1 MDRSSLRD
9 RGAPDLLEQ
18 VLGVLSRY
26 VTRTTAQ
33 SILSVA
39 RGRAQVTS
47 SQLNHDQLRELL
59 APIERG
65 MRLFVSEKARVDECQ
80 RALAALAGGGNV
92 AAASTPLVVLVKVEN
107 DIARARTEARHL
119 AGALGFSS
127 SGQTRL
133 ATMVSELARNIVQY
147 AKEGQIDLK
156 PGTLPRGIE
165 IVAQD
170 RGPGIPNLDVIMSGQ
185 YRSKLGMGL
194 GLLGVKRLA
203 DPFSIETEAGRG
215 TTIRAFLKVT

>member
-1 MDRSSLRD
+1 MDPSSLRD
-9 RGAPDLLEQ
+9 RGVPDLLEQ

-39 RGRAQVTS
+39 RGRARITT
-47 SQLNHDQLRELL
+47 SQLTSVQLRELL
-59 APIERG
+59 EPIERG
-65 MRLFVSEKARVDECQ
+65 MRLFVSEPTRVSECQ
-80 RALAALAGGGNV
+80 RSLSTLANGGNAS
-92 AAASTPLVVLVKVEN
+92 AAPTALVVLVKVED
-107 DIARARTEARHL
+107 DIARARNEARHL
-119 AGALGFSS
+119 AGAMGFTT

-156 PGTLPRGIE
+156 PGTMPRGIE

-170 RGPGIPNLDVIMSGQ
+170 RGPGILNLDVILSGQ

-203 DPFSIETEAGRG
+203 DPFSIDTGSGRG
-215 TTIRAFLKVT
+215 TTVRAFLKQT